1 MTPDPPAS
9 PSGIAP
15 DRQDGRARF
24 RQWKKAFKPPRW
36 IRRPGLYVV
45 FAAGCAVLGW
55 EVVAAVRLLLGGA
68 A

>member
-1 MTPDPPAS
+1 MNPPPPPPDP
-9 PSGIAP
+9 
-15 DRQDGRARF
+15 RARF
-24 RQWKKAFKPPRW
+24 RQWKKALKPPRW

-45 FAAGCAVLGW
+45 FAAGCVVLGW